1 MKILKLST
9 IVLLGL
15 SLSLSAA
22 AKQKDYNVLLITVDT
37 LRYDRISHHTDVHVQ
52 TPHMDQLAAKSLV
65 YHRAFAHNP
74 VTLPSHT
81 NIMTGTTPLF
91 HGISG
96 NQGFKLEDRFITLA
110 ELFKEAGYATG
121 AFVAAF
127 PLDSR
132 FGLDQGF
139 DLYDDNY
146 GVQKPYSL
154 YFAQR
159 RANEVLDPAMG
170 WISKQSGKWFGWVH
184 LFDPH
189 EPYDPP
195 APYDQQYPD
204 DPYSGEAAY
213 TDTQLGVLFDYL
225 EDAGRMSDTIVIL
238 TADHGEALG
247 DKGEISH
254 SFFAYNSVI
263 HVPLIIY
270 VPGQEPAAVYE
281 NASHVDIFP
290 TLCDALGMKTPKHV
304 QGESLLPLARGKG
317 RTRTPIYF
325 ESMTPH
331 LTAGWA
337 PLRGFIRG
345 DMKFI
350 DLPIKEVYDLKRDMA
365 EESNLAPKS
374 DVPKLEKDL
383 KKLQKNFEGK
393 GVSQSLDDVEEDM
406 IKKMRTLGYISAGKP
421 STQKKYGPRDDLK
434 NLLPIQI
441 KMLHTI
447 TDFREGRHDQALKN
461 LQEIISDRPD
471 YLPAYS
477 HMSNLFYSI
486 GIKEQAVKSLRD
498 GLRANRDSLYLQS
511 RLGLMLVEV
520 QQYDEAIGLLKKC
533 IAKENT
539 NPDYFLYMGVA
550 QQKSGHFDLALT
562 NYQEALKL
570 DKSNALVYNNM
581 GSVHLMYFL
590 RYRDLNE
597 YNQAVANF
605 NNALAFNPFLQAA
618 INGKDAAEKFKAQME
633 QSKSV
638 KY

>member
-1 MKILKLST
+1 MKIFKGMT

-15 SLSLSAA
+15 SLNLTAA

-52 TPHMDQLAAKSLV
+52 TPHMDRLAEKSVV

-96 NQGFKLEDRFITLA
+96 NQGFKLDDEFVTLA
-110 ELFKEAGYATG
+110 ELLKEDGYATG
-121 AFVAAF
+121 AFIASF

-132 FGLDQGF
+132 FGLGQGF
-139 DLYDDNY
+139 DVYDDNY
-146 GVQKPYSL
+146 GVQKPYSI
-154 YFAQR
+154 YFAR
-159 RANEVLDPAMG
+159 RKAYDVIDPAMR
-170 WISKQSGKWFGWVH
+170 WISKQQGKWFGWVH

-189 EPYDPP
+189 DPYEPPDPY
-195 APYDQQYPD
+195 AEQYPD
-204 DPYSGEAAY
+204 DPYSGEVAY
-213 TDTQLGVLFDYL
+213 TDAQLGVLFDHL
-225 EDAGRMSDTIVIL
+225 EETGRMSDTIIIL

-263 HVPLIIY
+263 HIPLIIY
-270 VPGQEPAAVYE
+270 VPGQNPASVYE

-317 RTRTPIYF
+317 RSRPQIYF

-374 DVPKLEKDL
+374 DVPKLVKDL
-383 KKLQKNFEGK
+383 EKLQKDFKGK
-393 GVSQSLDDVEEDM
+393 GVSRNLDEVEEDM
-406 IKKMRTLGYISAGKP
+406 INKMRTLGYISAGKP
-421 STQKKYGPRDDLK
+421 STQKEYGPKDDLK

-441 KMLHTI
+441 KMLNSI
-447 TDFREGRHDQALKN
+447 IDFRAGRHDQALKN
-461 LQEIISDRPD
+461 LQEIVTDRPD

-486 GIKEQAVKSLRD
+486 GIKEQAVQSLRD
-498 GLRANRDSLYLQS
+498 GLRANKGSLYLQS

-520 QQYDEAIGLLKKC
+520 QQHDEAISLLKKC
-533 IAKENT
+533 ISKEKT

-550 QQKSGHFDLALT
+550 QQKSGHFEQALA

-570 DKSNALVYNNM
+570 DKSNALVYNNI

-590 RYRDLNE
+590 RSRDLNQ
-597 YNQAVANF
+597 YSLAVANF
-605 NNALAFNPFLQAA
+605 NNALAFNPYLQAA
-618 INGKDAAEKFKAQME
+618 INGKDAAERFKAQLE
-633 QSKSV
+633 KLNPV